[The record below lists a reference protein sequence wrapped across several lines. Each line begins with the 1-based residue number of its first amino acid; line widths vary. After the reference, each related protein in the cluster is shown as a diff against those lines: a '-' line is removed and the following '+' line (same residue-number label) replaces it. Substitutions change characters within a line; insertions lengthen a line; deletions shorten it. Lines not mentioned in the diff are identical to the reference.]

1 MMRDD
6 TGGRKNDARADA
18 SGVATLYH
26 DHHGWLRNWLHRKL
40 GNHGDAA
47 DLAHDTFVRLLSKD
61 APVCPREPRAF
72 LTVVAQGLVANLHR
86 HRKIE
91 AAYLDALAAQPE
103 AVAPD
108 PETRAIL
115 LQTLIDIDRRL
126 DGLPPVARR
135 VFLMSQLDGLAQRDI
150 ADAVGISIATVQRH
164 IVKALH
170 ACCFGNPAA

>member
-6 TGGRKNDARADA
+6 TGGRTDHARAEA
-18 SGVATLYH
+18 SGVAALYH

-40 GNHGDAA
+40 RNHGDAA

-61 APVCPREPRAF
+61 SSVSPREPRAF

-91 AAYLDALAAQPE
+91 AAYLDTLAALPE

-115 LQTLIDIDRRL
+115 LQTLVDIDRRL
-126 DGLPPVARR
+126 DGLPPVVRR
-135 VFLMSQLDGLAQRDI
+135 VFLMSQLDGLPQRDI
-150 ADAVGISIATVQRH
+150 AEAVGLSIATVQRH

-170 ACCFGNPAA
+170 TCCFGSDHP